1 MLKIQRLLPAFI
13 AGALTWGVTSAQA
26 DVVFSGCSSEQ
37 LQALQEDLPFY
48 LAQIGAL
55 KGTEI
60 SVGAEGALSL
70 SLKNAPLQG
79 TLRIHEDLALNVSD
93 VRMELPLSGGGTRS
107 VVTVSQAEVAYSM
120 AAPGRTIDYRNGACL
135 VEAFKDE
142 VGLRQNIVA
151 WAESL
156 EWEWPEGGPAKW
168 NTSLWDKGT
177 PLQLNKTRE
186 ALWDVFSHQ
195 QKYSIGCY
203 TASKLVY
210 TFATLDYF
218 HRVAKKPH
226 VEEEVLAKLLRNSD
240 PLTNIEPGAMWFFEE
255 DHTAED
261 TARQGKLLQLT
272 YNVPAKN
279 FIPGD
284 WSYFMNTDK
293 ETYEKTGYEGS
304 NAIYLGRGKFDDY
317 YNDNNHSYTYRE
329 KINEVYQWRNKV
341 FSRSRDASKIEPL
354 SPSRIEELSRTPYE
368 GGLLFDF
375 RAVPYQFGYESK

>member
-1 MLKIQRLLPAFI
+1 MP
-13 AGALTWGVTSAQA
+13 AQA
-26 DVVFSGCSSEQ
+26 DVVFSGCSDSQ
-37 LQALQEDLPFY
+37 LQTLKDDLPFY

-55 KGTEI
+55 KGTRTSI
-60 SVGAEGALSL
+60 SPEGTMVL
-70 SLKNAPLQG
+70 SLKTTPLQG
-79 TLRIHEDLALNVSD
+79 TLRLHEDLALDLSD
-93 VRMELPLSGGGTRS
+93 ERLELPLSGGGTRS
-107 VVTVSQAEVAYSM
+107 VITVSQAEVAYAM
-120 AAPGRTIDYRNGACL
+120 AAPGRTIAYNDSACE

-142 VGLRQNIVA
+142 IGLRQNIVA

-156 EWEWPEGGPAKW
+156 EWKWPEGGPAKW
-168 NTSLWDKGT
+168 NNALWDRGT
-177 PLQLNKTRE
+177 PLQLTKTRE

-195 QKYSIGCY
+195 EKYSIGCY

-210 TFATLDYF
+210 TFATLDYY

-226 VEEEVLAKLLRNSD
+226 VEEAVLAKLLRNND

-255 DHTAED
+255 DHTEED
-261 TARQGKLLQLT
+261 ASRPGKLLQLT

-284 WSYFMNTDK
+284 WSYFLNTDR
-293 ETYEKTGYEGS
+293 ETYQKTGYEGS

-329 KINEVYQWRNKV
+329 KLNEVYQWRNKV

-354 SPSRIEELSRTPYE
+354 SPSRIEALSRTPQE
-368 GGLLFDF
+368 GGILFDF
-375 RAVPYQFGYESK
+375 RAVPYQFGYEPRQ